1 MKTKNPLVEMPEPI
15 NVPVT
20 KKKEFNINK
29 AVGITL
35 LSALFIFTTVFT
47 AMAMFKDPI
56 KETETKLEQS
66 LSKHSLAWN
75 HQKSMINDTRA
86 LLKEQEEQLGLM
98 ADLYCEAWKAL
109 KSFRII
115 SGIPLVDPTTN
126 VCREIK
132 APQEVGYQP
141 EIAPGA
147 EGQILPDPT
156 FQ

>member
-1 MKTKNPLVEMPEPI
+1 MSNKNPLVEMPEPI

-20 KKKEFNINK
+20 PKKEFNINK

-35 LSALFIFTTVFT
+35 LSLFFIFTTVFT
-47 AMAMFKDPI
+47 AMAMFKDPV

-86 LLKEQEEQLGLM
+86 LLKEQEEQLGLI
-98 ADLYCEAWKAL
+98 ADFYCDAWNAL
-109 KSFRII
+109 KSFR
-115 SGIPLVDPTTN
+115 SANKIPLVDPTTN

-132 APQEVGYQP
+132 APSEVGYNY
-141 EIAPGA
+141 EAVPGV
-147 EGQILPDPT
+147 EGQVLPDPA
-156 FQ
+156 FR